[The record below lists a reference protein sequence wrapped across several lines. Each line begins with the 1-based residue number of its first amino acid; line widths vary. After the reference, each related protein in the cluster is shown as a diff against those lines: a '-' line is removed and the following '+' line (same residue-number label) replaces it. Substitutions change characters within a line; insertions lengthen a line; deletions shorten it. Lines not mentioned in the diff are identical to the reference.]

1 MINYDALVEDFP
13 EYLEDRKSKDPV
25 LFGLFHDGK
34 HIVISGSK
42 NTWRSKSAASGALRS
57 ILTSYLCGKISGFG
71 HYCYPK
77 RDELDTVKRML
88 LEKGIIEIREIK

>member
-25 LFGLFHDGK
+25 LFGLFNDGK

-42 NTWRSKSAASGALRS
+42 NTWRSKSAASGGLRS
-57 ILTSYLCGKISGFG
+57 ILTSYLCDKINGFG
-71 HYCYPK
+71 HYTYPK
-77 RDELDTVKRML
+77 QEELDTIKKIL
-88 LEKGIIEIREIK
+88 LEKGIIEIKEIK

>member
-13 EYLEDRKSKDPV
+13 EYLEDQKSKSPV

-42 NTWRSKSAASGALRS
+42 NTWRSKSAASGGLRS
-57 ILTSYLCGKISGFG
+57 ILNSYLYNKVGSYGN
-71 HYCYPK
+71 YLYPK
-77 RDELDTVKRML
+77 QNELDTVKRML
-88 LEKGIIEIREIK
+88 LEKGIIEIKEIK